1 MKKTLTLIIHPKCSK
16 SQQVLNILS
25 LNQIEPII
33 IDILDDGIDADDV
46 VRLAKQLEMH
56 PAEFVR
62 KKEPE
67 FKRLKCDE
75 FSIEEWADIIEKSPI
90 LLERPIAIMNENAI
104 ICRPPEKIITLIK
117 SYL

>member
-62 KKEPE
+62 KKSLNLNALNAMSFQLSGQISLKNHPYYLNAQL
-67 FKRLKCDE
+67 RL
-75 FSIEEWADIIEKSPI
+75 
-90 LLERPIAIMNENAI
+90 
-104 ICRPPEKIITLIK
+104 
-117 SYL
+117 